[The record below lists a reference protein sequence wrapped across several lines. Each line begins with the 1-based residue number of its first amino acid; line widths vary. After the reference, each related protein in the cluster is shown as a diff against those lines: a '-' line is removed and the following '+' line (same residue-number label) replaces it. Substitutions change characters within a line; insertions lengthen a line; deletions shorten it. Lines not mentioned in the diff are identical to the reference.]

1 MAFAMPG
8 MVVCLLASYVV
19 LMCSFMGSQHLYLWC
34 SPPADDERHISQAV
48 GKRVKAAYDSLGD
61 FTFAEK
67 SILGWFIVLTACWI
81 LRKPGFFHGWTYLFP
96 NDGVLLT
103 DSVPA
108 ILVVF
113 ILFAWPKDPSS
124 GDLSPILNWSAMKKR
139 FSWSCV
145 LLIGAGYAISEGV
158 HKSGLSSLIS
168 CTMKD
173 IFGQLHSVFL
183 LLAVTA
189 SITFTTEFA
198 SNVSTGSI
206 FIPIAMSIA
215 ESLHIN
221 PLYLALPVTLACSYS
236 FMLPMSTPPNAVV
249 YDTKLVSMIEM
260 ITTGLILNIFCILIT
275 VLNMSTWTY
284 WLFDLGT
291 FPDLTK
297 HHNSTIHT

>member
-1 MAFAMPG
+1 MPAM
-8 MVVCLLASYVV
+8 VLCLLASYTV
-19 LMCSFMGSQHLYLWC
+19 LMCSFMGPRHLFLWC
-34 SPPADDERHISQAV
+34 SSPSEDERRISQAV

-67 SILGWFIVLTACWI
+67 SILGWFVVLTACWI
-81 LRKPGFFHGWTYLFP
+81 LRKPGFFRGWSYLFP
-96 NDGVLLT
+96 DEGVLLT

-124 GDLSPILNWSAMKKR
+124 NDLAPILNWSAMKRR

-158 HKSGLSSLIS
+158 NKSGLSFLIS
-168 CTMKD
+168 RTMKD
-173 IFGQLHSVFL
+173 TFGQLHSVFL

-189 SITFTTEFA
+189 SITFMTEFA
-198 SNVSTGSI
+198 SNVSTGSV

-215 ESLHIN
+215 ESLHIH
-221 PLYLALPVTLACSYS
+221 PLYLALPVTLACSYA
-236 FMLPMSTPPNAVV
+236 FMLPMATPPNAVV
-249 YDTKLVSMIEM
+249 YDTKFVNMIEM
-260 ITTGLILNIFCILIT
+260 IMSGLLLNICCIFIT
-275 VLNMSTWTY
+275 VLNMNTWTY
-284 WLFDLGT
+284 WLFNLDT

-297 HHNSTIHT
+297 HHNSTINY

>member
-1 MAFAMPG
+1 MAECVEMDKMPSNQRG
-8 MVVCLLASYVV
+8 FCKNLRRGPNKRIL
-19 LMCSFMGSQHLYLWC
+19 CSMDGFRHAWNG
-34 SPPADDERHISQAV
+34 ADDERHISQAV

-158 HKSGLSSLIS
+158 H
-168 CTMKD
+168 
-173 IFGQLHSVFL
+173 
-183 LLAVTA
+183 
-189 SITFTTEFA
+189 
-198 SNVSTGSI
+198 
-206 FIPIAMSIA
+206 A